1 MRMSVL
7 LELIGVVP
15 LMPKT
20 LISTEPQCLRPFSVT
35 CQVTGAG
42 DGPHSRRCA
51 AWDERVVGSF
61 RPGIASARIPAVKY
75 GDGVVS

>member
-20 LISTEPQCLRPFSVT
+20 LISTELRPFSVT

-51 AWDERVVGSF
+51 AWEERVVGSF

-75 GDGVVS
+75 GDSI

>member
-7 LELIGVVP
+7 LELPGVVP

-35 CQVTGAG
+35 CQVTGPG
-42 DGPHSRRCA
+42 DGPHARTCV
-51 AWDERVVGSF
+51 AWDERGVGGF
-61 RPGIASARIPAVKY
+61 RLGIASASILAVKY
-75 GDGVVS
+75 GDTI